1 MSERGESDIQRLR
14 NVMIKTHNQLMI
26 QIHSRSI
33 SDPPLSDM
41 DFKNQI
47 EKVSTILKDIF
58 FKIEI

>member
-1 MSERGESDIQRLR
+1 
-14 NVMIKTHNQLMI
+14 MI

-58 FKIEI
+58 FKIEIWNSFFSILDRL